1 MEEEENEERWRKR
14 RRRKRGEEG
23 KKEVNFHYT
32 RHRKSETFAEQAGI
46 CP

>member
-32 RHRKSETFAEQAGI
+32 RYRKSEAFAEQAGI